1 MANVALAA
9 PARIVMNT
17 CASDARRGRRV
28 LARPPCPVGFST
40 LDAMRK
46 HAPPAAQL
54 SANAAAERRLALAA
68 GLSSRTSA
76 LAAGDACEQCL
87 RGLHLAGCGRASA
100 DLVIAFYTSHHLE
113 HLADV
118 RMAIHRELSP
128 RCVLGVSAE
137 GVIAGGLEQEKGPG
151 LALLGASLPGVEL
164 TPFTGADLPLVFG
177 GANGDTAEASSPGV
191 DEMNGEEE
199 GDLAHLAQAVG
210 MQPGHRATFLFAD
223 PFSVNGAALLP
234 ALARA
239 RALCDSGGS
248 GPTSVSHGRRGL
260 VMGGL
265 ASAGNRPRSNGLLCQ
280 DRVLREGMVGVSL
293 GGAVQIDPVVS
304 QGCRG
309 FGPTMV
315 VTSAKGNIIRTLGGR
330 PALDVL
336 QEAIEG
342 LSEDERQQL
351 SKGVFIGRVVNEYKE
366 RFGRDDFL
374 IRNVVGVSKEEKAVA
389 VGERIGVGQTV
400 RLHMRDAQTAAED
413 LAMLMDAQRLH
424 AEPAGALLITCN
436 GRGSRLF
443 EPPLGPSHDARA
455 VARVLTGEPL
465 TAGERAAKSGREVPH
480 QPETTP
486 APPLAPLA
494 GFFAAGEV
502 GPVGDGVFLHGH
514 TACAAIFRPAPLVP
528 AAPAKPSAAARKPR
542 PPTAP

>member
-1 MANVALAA
+1 M
-9 PARIVMNT
+9 
-17 CASDARRGRRV
+17 RR
-28 LARPPCPVGFST
+28 
-40 LDAMRK
+40 
-46 HAPPAAQL
+46 HAPPTATSPIGAP
-54 SANAAAERRLALAA
+54 AERRLALAA
-68 GLSSRTSA
+68 GLSSRPG
-76 LAAGDACEQCL
+76 LAGAGDACEQCL
-87 RGLHLAGCGRASA
+87 RGLHLAGSGRAAA
-100 DLVIAFYTSHHLE
+100 DLVIAFYTAHHLG

-137 GVIAGGLEQEKGPG
+137 GVIAGTLEQEKGPG
-151 LALLGASLPGVEL
+151 IALLAASLPGVEL
-164 TPFTGADLPLVFG
+164 TPFTGADMPLVFG
-177 GANGDTAEASSPGV
+177 GTNGEAPNTDGPEP
-191 DEMNGEEE
+191 DELDDEEE

-210 MQPGHRATFLFAD
+210 MRPGHRATLLFAD

-239 RALCDSGGS
+239 RALCDAHGS
-248 GPTSVSHGRRGL
+248 GPAGASQGRRGL

-265 ASAGNRPRSNGLLCQ
+265 ASAGNRPRSNGLICQ
-280 DRVLREGMVGVSL
+280 DRVLREGLVGVSL

-309 FGPTMV
+309 FGPTLV

-336 QEAIEG
+336 QEAIET
-342 LSEDERQQL
+342 LSDEERQQL

-455 VARVLTGEPL
+455 LARVLTGEPP
-465 TAGERAAKSGREVPH
+465 TAGEQAAKSGREVAH
-480 QPETTP
+480 KSEGTP
-486 APPLAPLA
+486 AAPLAPLA
-494 GFFAAGEV
+494 GFFAAGEI

-514 TACAAIFRPAPLVP
+514 TACAAIFRPAPPTPPTPTATAKAAKGGPGKGRPP
-528 AAPAKPSAAARKPR
+528 AA
-542 PPTAP
+542 T